1 MRAAAVVKF
10 KEKKAVR
17 RIMFALLVSLA
28 LPVVLLTQPTFDP
41 PAGAV
46 VRAKPA
52 PPPKPVVVRHAAL
65 IADVEARAI
74 VADARARRVSVVA
87 LRNEWEHVAI
97 CEVGGNWRM
106 VGPVYSGIGF
116 RNDTWSSYGGVEFA
130 PLAGEASEDAQII
143 VGMRVTGNWVPDQD
157 GCDPGGW

>member
-1 MRAAAVVKF
+1 MRRF
-10 KEKKAVR
+10 
-17 RIMFALLVSLA
+17 MFAMLVSLA
-28 LPVVLLTQPTFDP
+28 LPVALLTQPNLTA

-46 VRAKPA
+46 EKAKPA
-52 PPPKPVVVRHAAL
+52 PPPPRRTPTTVRHAAL
-65 IADVEARAI
+65 IADIEARAI
-74 VADARARRVSVVA
+74 VADARARRVTVVG

-116 RNDTWSSYGGVEFA
+116 RNETWSAYGGVEFA
-130 PLAGEASEDAQII
+130 PLAGEASEDAQIV

>member
-1 MRAAAVVKF
+1 
-10 KEKKAVR
+10 VR
-17 RIMFALLVSLA
+17 RFLFAMLVSLA
-28 LPVVLLTQPTFDP
+28 LPVALLTQPTLAP

-46 VRAKPA
+46 GRAKPV
-52 PPPKPVVVRHAAL
+52 PPPPPRTARHAEL
-65 IADVEARAI
+65 VADLEARAI
-74 VADARARRVSVVA
+74 VADARARRVSVVG
-87 LRNEWEHVAI
+87 LRNEWQHVAL

-116 RNDTWSSYGGVEFA
+116 RNDTWSAYGGVEFA

-143 VGMRVTGNWVPDQD
+143 VGMRVTRNWVPDQY

>member
-1 MRAAAVVKF
+1 
-10 KEKKAVR
+10 VR
-17 RIMFALLVSLA
+17 RLLFAMLVSLA
-28 LPVVLLTQPTFDP
+28 VPVALLTQPSFAP

-46 VRAKPA
+46 GKAKSPTPA
-52 PPPKPVVVRHAAL
+52 AHHAQLLA
-65 IADVEARAI
+65 VFEARAI
-74 VADARARRVSVVA
+74 GADARARRVSVPV

-116 RNDTWSSYGGVEFA
+116 RNATWNEYGGVQFA
-130 PLAGEASEDAQII
+130 PLAGRANEDAQII
-143 VGMRVTGNWVPDQD
+143 VGMRVTRNWVPDQY

>member
-1 MRAAAVVKF
+1 M
-10 KEKKAVR
+10 
-17 RIMFALLVSLA
+17 LVSLA
-28 LPVVLLTQPTFDP
+28 LPVTILTQPTLAQ

-46 VRAKPA
+46 GRVKPA
-52 PPPKPVVVRHAAL
+52 PPPPPRSVRHAEL
-65 IADVEARAI
+65 VADLEARAI
-74 VADARARRVSVVA
+74 VADARARRVSVVG
-87 LRNEWEHVAI
+87 LRNEWEHVAM

-116 RNDTWSSYGGVEFA
+116 RNDTWDTYGGVEFA

-143 VGMRVTGNWVPDQD
+143 VGMRVTRNWVPDQY

>member
-1 MRAAAVVKF
+1 MR
-10 KEKKAVR
+10 R
-17 RIMFALLVSLA
+17 LLFAMLVSLA
-28 LPVVLLTQPTFDP
+28 VPVGLLTQPSFAP

-46 VRAKPA
+46 GKAKPPA
-52 PPPKPVVVRHAAL
+52 PAAHHAHLLA
-65 IADVEARAI
+65 VFEARAI
-74 VADARARRVSVVA
+74 GADARARRVSVPV

-116 RNDTWSSYGGVEFA
+116 RNATWNEYGGVQFA
-130 PLAGEASEDAQII
+130 PLAGRAGEDAQII
-143 VGMRVTGNWVPDQD
+143 VGMRVTRNWVPDQY